1 VKKLDWNSEDHI
13 IVALAT
19 IIFMIL
25 QIHMIGSSA
34 IAPTGSS
41 FTYIQ
46 SCMIMALPTM
56 LLKESHFEHEEV
68 ELFLHEDDFS
78 DNL

>member
-1 VKKLDWNSEDHI
+1 MYVS
-13 IVALAT
+13 IVAIAS

-25 QIHMIGSSA
+25 QIHRIGRPA
-34 IAPTGSS
+34 IAPTDSS
-41 FTYIQ
+41 CTYIQ